1 MQEISGENAGQLGQQ
16 HLRFVRRGVC
26 CCSAVA
32 RGPLLLPSPSLGV
45 SSLDLGRS
53 RKVSGPFSL
62 PACRT
67 WRRSR
72 KTNNARRCAF
82 LRSNFFSSAARLSAA
97 LLCFCRRVLFVGARG
112 CSCVRKAAQTLFG
125 RGRPIGSQ
133 FLERDSREPIGE
145 DRELK
150 REPVERGRPLVAAF
164 VHVQR
169 PVDLE

>member
-1 MQEISGENAGQLGQQ
+1 

-82 LRSNFFSSAARLSAA
+82 LRSNFFSSAARLPAT
-97 LLCFCRRVLFVGARG
+97 LLCFCGRFFICRRARK
-112 CSCVRKAAQTLFG
+112 CVPKAAPNLFG
-125 RGRPIGSQ
+125 RCGPIGSQ
-133 FLERDSREPIGE
+133 FLERDFREPIGE

-169 PVDLE
+169 P

>member
-1 MQEISGENAGQLGQQ
+1 GENAGQLGQQ

-32 RGPLLLPSPSLGV
+32 RRPFLLPSPSLGV

-72 KTNNARRCAF
+72 KTNNACRCAF
-82 LRSNFFSSAARLSAA
+82 LRSIFFSSAAGLPAA
-97 LLCFCRRVLFVGARG
+97 LLCFLTAFFYLSARVRAEGAAKLIRPRRPDRVAIPRAGFPQADRRGWRTRARACR
-112 CSCVRKAAQTLFG
+112 
-125 RGRPIGSQ
+125 
-133 FLERDSREPIGE
+133 
-145 DRELK
+145 
-150 REPVERGRPLVAAF
+150 
-164 VHVQR
+164 
-169 PVDLE
+169 